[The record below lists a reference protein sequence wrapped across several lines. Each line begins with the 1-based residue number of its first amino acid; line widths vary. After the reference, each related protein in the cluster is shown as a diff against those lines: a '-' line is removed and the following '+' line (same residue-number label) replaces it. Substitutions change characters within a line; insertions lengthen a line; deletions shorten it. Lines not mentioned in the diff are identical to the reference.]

1 MAPAIPGF
9 GERPAEARMV
19 GAAYSVVLSLGW
31 AAG

>member
-19 GAAYSVVLSLGW
+19 GAAYSVVHRPAW